1 MYFLFSSIQIPI
13 SLASDDDDAEE
24 DLVEE
29 DVVRDEEEPYAGTSS
44 CVVTPSSYAPSG
56 GEKRPR
62 LEVEKGTRRK
72 TPRKSS
78 VGGIWDILSN
88 FLASSEEK
96 RHTMKEVYVSSFI
109 SYSIYKM
116 IDIS

>member
-13 SLASDDDDAEE
+13 SQASDDDDAEE

-29 DVVRDEEEPYAGTSS
+29 DDEEEPCAGTSS

-78 VGGIWDILSN
+78 WGIGDILSN
-88 FLASSEEK
+88 SLASSEK
-96 RHTMKEVYVSSFI
+96 RHTMYMCPRLYHTLFI
-109 SYSIYKM
+109 K
-116 IDIS
+116 